1 MPARAFKK
9 AIEESDALLFVTPE
23 YNRGIPGS
31 LKNAIDWGSRP
42 KGNNAFAHKPSAVI
56 GTSAGK
62 IGTAVAQRE
71 LHSVLGA
78 VASPQMVSPGGLR
91 AVHAGPDR
99 RRGQDRGPEDRG
111 VPREVP
117 RRVPEVPR
125 QAARVIGLAD
135 KLSEFRAG
143 ITAIDVDY
151 VRPKLAA
158 SHLVVDGGR
167 AAFVDT
173 GTTHSLATLLYA
185 LEAKGI
191 GRGDVDWVLTTHV
204 HLDHAGGAGA
214 LMRELPNARCAV
226 HPRGARHLAE
236 PSKLIAG
243 SMAVYGEE
251 RYRALYGEILPID
264 AARIFEAADGARIRL
279 GGRELELIHTP
290 GHALHHYCIVD
301 AANAL
306 IFSGDTF
313 GISYRDFDVDGR
325 AFIFP
330 TTTPVHFDPDA
341 LCRSVDRLMSYRP
354 RSIFLTHYAEVT
366 RARQARA
373 RDEGAG
379 SGLRRPGRALPGR
392 AGPRG
397 QASPRHVC
405 DDGDLARRAPV
416 SAGRCQ
422 AALAAGRRHRTQLP
436 GHRELAGQDLT

>member
-1 MPARAFKK
+1 MTPPA
-9 AIEESDALLFVTPE
+9 S
-23 YNRGIPGS
+23 
-31 LKNAIDWGSRP
+31 
-42 KGNNAFAHKPSAVI
+42 
-56 GTSAGK
+56 
-62 IGTAVAQRE
+62 
-71 LHSVLGA
+71 
-78 VASPQMVSPGGLR
+78 
-91 AVHAGPDR
+91 
-99 RRGQDRGPEDRG
+99 
-111 VPREVP
+111 
-117 RRVPEVPR
+117 
-125 QAARVIGLAD
+125 
-135 KLSEFRAG
+135 KLTDFRAG

-151 VRPKLAA
+151 VRPRLAA
-158 SHLVVDGGR
+158 SHLVVDAGR

-173 GTTHSLATLLYA
+173 GTTHSLPTLLHA

-191 GRGDVDWVLTTHV
+191 DRSAVDWVLTTHV

-214 LMRELPNARCAV
+214 LMREFPNARCAV

-264 AARIFEAADGARIRL
+264 AARILEAADGEKIHL

-290 GHALHHYCIVD
+290 GHALHHYCVVD

-330 TTTPVHFDPDA
+330 TTTPVHFDPEA

-366 RARQARA
+366 ELERLAREMKERVLAFADLGARYRDA
-373 RDEGAG
+373 PDRPDKLRRGMFAMMASWLDAHGFPRDEAK
-379 SGLRRPGRALPGR
+379 
-392 AGPRG
+392 
-397 QASPRHVC
+397 RHWLL
-405 DDGDLARRAPV
+405 DDDIELN
-416 SAGRCQ
+416 CQ
-422 AALAAGRRHRTQLP
+422 GIEVWLDRK
-436 GHRELAGQDLT
+436 